1 MTKKEIKDL
10 AKEVLVQMNITPLD
24 VDVAMDD
31 RSLDVLSAKVVARLV
46 QLKEL
51 TMWHDRLHMTQVD
64 WDYIDMTEEE
74 ELLSE
79 LAKLMTLMNLYKF
92 SLICSMFFHSL
103 PVRDQAVTL
112 PASYC
117 ITHLTPSNF
126 GCINVGLL

>member
-31 RSLDVLSAKVVARLV
+31 KSLDILSAKIVARFVSLR
-46 QLKEL
+46 EL

-79 LAKLMTLMNLYKF
+79 LAKLMTLMNLYTEKEEYEKC
-92 SLICSMFFHSL
+92 SLLKARI
-103 PVRDQAVTL
+103 RDIKSKL
-112 PASYC
+112 KEFEDDE
-117 ITHLTPSNF
+117 I
-126 GCINVGLL
+126 

>member
-10 AKEVLVQMNITPLD
+10 AKELLNTMNNTPLQ
-24 VDVAMDD
+24 MDATFD
-31 RSLDVLSAKVVARLV
+31 DEMLDVLSAKVVARLV

-79 LAKLMTLMNLYKF
+79 LAKLMTLMNLYTDKEQYEKC
-92 SLICSMFFHSL
+92 SLLKARI
-103 PVRDQAVTL
+103 RDIKRKL
-112 PASYC
+112 KEREDDE
-117 ITHLTPSNF
+117 I
-126 GCINVGLL
+126 

>member
-24 VDVAMDD
+24 VDVSMDNK
-31 RSLDVLSAKVVARLV
+31 SLDVLSAKIVARFV
-46 QLKEL
+46 SLKEL

-79 LAKLMTLMNLYKF
+79 LAKLMTLMNLYTDKEEYEKC
-92 SLICSMFFHSL
+92 SLLKARI
-103 PVRDQAVTL
+103 RDIKSKL
-112 PASYC
+112 KEHEDDE
-117 ITHLTPSNF
+117 I
-126 GCINVGLL
+126 

>member
-10 AKEVLVQMNITPLD
+10 AKELLSQMNTTPLEMD
-24 VDVAMDD
+24 ATMDD
-31 RSLDVLSAKVVARLV
+31 KTLDVLSAKVVAKLV

-79 LAKLMTLMNLYKF
+79 LAKLMTLMNLYTDKEEYEKC
-92 SLICSMFFHSL
+92 SLLKSKISKIKRQL
-103 PVRDQAVTL
+103 KNYEDDE
-112 PASYC
+112 
-117 ITHLTPSNF
+117 I
-126 GCINVGLL
+126 

>member
-10 AKEVLVQMNITPLD
+10 AKEVLIQMNITPLD

-31 RSLDVLSAKVVARLV
+31 KSLDILSAKIVARFV
-46 QLKEL
+46 SLKEL

-79 LAKLMTLMNLYKF
+79 LAKLMTLMNLYTEKEEYEKC
-92 SLICSMFFHSL
+92 SLLKARI
-103 PVRDQAVTL
+103 RDIKSRL
-112 PASYC
+112 KEHEDDE
-117 ITHLTPSNF
+117 I
-126 GCINVGLL
+126 

>member
-10 AKEVLVQMNITPLD
+10 AKEVLIQMNITPLD

-31 RSLDVLSAKVVARLV
+31 KSLDILSAKIVARFV
-46 QLKEL
+46 SLKEL

-79 LAKLMTLMNLYKF
+79 LAKLMTLMNLYTDKEEYEKC
-92 SLICSMFFHSL
+92 SLLKARI
-103 PVRDQAVTL
+103 RDIKYKL
-112 PASYC
+112 KEYEDDEM
-117 ITHLTPSNF
+117 
-126 GCINVGLL
+126 